1 MSLQPLEWRKLPVR
15 TLGYSGT
22 ATTHS
27 VSSLLNNIY
36 DMMTGSV
43 YHDGSTRVMGS
54 GSAWQ
59 TPTKVTVSSKT
70 EALYMF
76 PAYQTEISQSIIIAG
91 RESTSTTTSLPQTAS
106 FEPALTANYVYIS
119 NVKNASG
126 SFIQY
131 NSTFPFGS
139 GSYSTGY
146 VAISPAASGI
156 SLSDKITIYESKEA
170 LSVFFYKTSTNGN
183 FGGIAGAIVDPEQSS
198 PTSSL
203 DAETDGRLYGVTTTG
218 PAWSALETNF
228 LTSPA
233 ATNRSAFSHTT
244 FSIVGYPKFII
255 FNPFQ
260 KSTRYGSIEKFNNA
274 SGQGFLPSAYYT
286 TMSGKTV
293 THPIKCAM
301 TEFTTNY
308 IGRFRDISFTK
319 KSFNNS
325 VIRNSSTATTLGF
338 ALSSSEAAPNET
350 IMFNYS

>member
-1 MSLQPLEWRKLPVR
+1 MSLQPLEWRKLPTR

-36 DMMTGSV
+36 DMLTGSL
-43 YHDGSTRVMGS
+43 YFDGSTRVIGS

-91 RESTSTTTSLPQTAS
+91 RESTSTTTSLPATAS
-106 FEPALTANYVYIS
+106 NEPALTANYVYIA

-126 SFIQY
+126 SFVQY

-156 SLSDKITIYESKEA
+156 GLGDKITIYESKEA
-170 LSVFFYKTSTNGN
+170 LSVFFYETSANGN
-183 FGGIAGAIVDPEQSS
+183 FGGIAGAIIDPEQSS

-203 DAETDGRLYGVTTTG
+203 DAETDGRIYGVTTTG
-218 PAWSALETNF
+218 PVLGALSATF
-228 LTSPA
+228 LSATS
-233 ATNRSAFSHTT
+233 TQGFSHSTT
-244 FSIVGYPKFII
+244 STVGQPRFII
-255 FNPFQ
+255 FNPSQ
-260 KSTRYGSIEKFNNA
+260 KSTRYGGIEKNNA
-274 SGQGFLPSAYYT
+274 SQGFLPSAYYT

-293 THPIKCAM
+293 SHPIKCAV
-301 TEFTTNY
+301 TEFSTNY

-325 VIRNSSTATTLGF
+325 VIRNS
-338 ALSSSEAAPNET
+338 
-350 IMFNYS
+350 

>member
-1 MSLQPLEWRKLPVR
+1 MSLQPLEWRKLPTR
-15 TLGYSGT
+15 TLSNVGT
-22 ATTHS
+22 SATQS

-43 YHDGSTRVMGS
+43 YFDGSTRVMGS

-59 TPTKVTVSSKT
+59 APTKVTVSSKT

-76 PAYQTEISQSIIIAG
+76 PAYQTQISQSVIIAG

-106 FEPALTANYVYIS
+106 NEPALTANYVYIA

-139 GSYSTGY
+139 GSYSSGY
-146 VAISPAASGI
+146 VAISPAASSVGFG
-156 SLSDKITIYESKEA
+156 DKITIYESKEA
-170 LSVFFYKTSTNGN
+170 LSIFFYETSTNGN
-183 FGGIAGAIVDPEQSS
+183 YGGIAGAIVDPEQSS

-203 DAETDGRLYGVTTTG
+203 DAETDGRIYGVTSTG
-218 PAWSALETNF
+218 PANALSATF
-228 LTSPA
+228 LSATS
-233 ATNRSAFSHTT
+233 TQGFSHSTT
-244 FSIVGYPKFII
+244 STVGQPRFII
-255 FNPFQ
+255 FNPSQ
-260 KSTRYGSIEKFNNA
+260 KSTRYGSIEKNNA
-274 SGQGFLPSAYYT
+274 SQGFLPSAYYT
-286 TMSGKTV
+286 TMSNKTV
-293 THPIKCAM
+293 THPVKCAV
-301 TEFTTNY
+301 TEFSTNY

-325 VIRNSSTATTLGF
+325 IIRNSSTATTLGF
-338 ALSSSEAAPNET
+338 ALSSSEVAPNET

>member
-1 MSLQPLEWRKLPVR
+1 MSLQPLEWRKLPTR
-15 TLGYSGT
+15 TLSNVGT
-22 ATTHS
+22 SATQS
-27 VSSLLNNIY
+27 VSSLLDNIY
-36 DMMTGSV
+36 DMMTGSL
-43 YHDGSTRVMGS
+43 YFDGSTRVAGS

-76 PAYQTEISQSIIIAG
+76 PAYQTQVSQSIIIAG
-91 RESTSTTTSLPQTAS
+91 RESTSTTTSLPATAS
-106 FEPALTANYVYIS
+106 MEPALTANYVYIA

-156 SLSDKITIYESKEA
+156 GFGDKITIYESKEA
-170 LSVFFYKTSTNGN
+170 LSVFFYETSINGN

-203 DAETDGRLYGVTTTG
+203 DAETDGRIYGVTTTG
-218 PAWSALETNF
+218 PVLGALSATF
-228 LTSPA
+228 LTDTSA
-233 ATNRSAFSHTT
+233 AQGFTHSTT
-244 FSIVGYPKFII
+244 STIGYPRFIV
-255 FNPFQ
+255 FTPYE
-260 KSTRYGSIEKFNNA
+260 KSTMFGSIEKINNA
-274 SGQGFLPSAYYT
+274 NGQGFSVSTYYT
-286 TMSGKTV
+286 TLSGKTV
-293 THPIKCAM
+293 THPIKCARKQII
-301 TEFTTNY
+301 TSY

-325 VIRNSSTATTLGF
+325 IIRNSSTATTLGF

>member
-59 TPTKVTVSSKT
+59 APTKVTVSSKT

-76 PAYQTEISQSIIIAG
+76 PAYQTQVSQSIIIAG

-106 FEPALTANYVYIS
+106 NEPALTANYVYIA

-126 SFIQY
+126 SFVQY

-146 VAISPAASGI
+146 VTISPAASGI
-156 SLSDKITIYESKEA
+156 SSGDKVTIYESKEA

-218 PAWSALETNF
+218 PVYKAL
-228 LTSPA
+228 S
-233 ATNRSAFSHTT
+233 TT
-244 FSIVGYPKFII
+244 FITNTTDFEAFTHSYITTVGLPRFIV

-260 KSTRYGSIEKFNNA
+260 NSTRYGSTEKYSS
-274 SGQGFLPSAYYT
+274 SGDYRGFSPSAYYT
-286 TMSGKTV
+286 TLSGKTV

-308 IGRFRDISFTK
+308 IGRFRDITFTK

-325 VIRNSSTATTLGF
+325 IIRNGSTRTTLGF
-338 ALSSSEAAPNET
+338 ALSASEATPNET

>member
-1 MSLQPLEWRKLPVR
+1 MSLQPLEWRELPIR

-27 VSSLLNNIY
+27 VSSLLDNIY
-36 DMMTGSV
+36 DMLTGSV
-43 YHDGSTRVMGS
+43 YFDGSTRVMGS

-76 PAYQTEISQSIIIAG
+76 PAYQTQVSQSIIVAG
-91 RESTSTTTSLPQTAS
+91 RESTSTTTSLPATAS
-106 FEPALTANYVYIS
+106 NEPALTANYVYIA

-139 GSYSTGY
+139 GSYSSGY

-156 SLSDKITIYESKEA
+156 NFGDKITIYESKEA
-170 LSVFFYKTSTNGN
+170 LSIFFYETSANGN
-183 FGGIAGAIVDPEQSS
+183 FGGIAGAIIDPEQSS
-198 PTSSL
+198 PTSSF

-218 PAWSALETNF
+218 PVLGALSTTF
-228 LTSPA
+228 LSST
-233 ATNRSAFSHTT
+233 TVQGFSHSTT
-244 FSIVGYPKFII
+244 STVGQPRFII
-255 FNPFQ
+255 MSPFLNA
-260 KSTRYGSIEKFNNA
+260 TMYGSIEKNN
-274 SGQGFLPSAYYT
+274 SSGGQGFAPPYYYAT
-286 TMSGKTV
+286 LSGKTV
-293 THPIKCAM
+293 SHPVKCAR
-301 TEFTTNY
+301 TQIITSY
-308 IGRFRDISFTK
+308 LGRFRDMTFTK

-325 VIRNSSTATTLGF
+325 IIRNSSTGTTLGF
-338 ALSSSEAAPNET
+338 ALSASEIAPSDT

>member
-36 DMMTGSV
+36 DMMTGSL
-43 YHDGSTRVMGS
+43 YFDGSTRVAGS

-59 TPTKVTVSSKT
+59 IPTKVTVSSKT

-76 PAYQTEISQSIIIAG
+76 PAYQTQVSQSVIIAG

-106 FEPALTANYVYIS
+106 NEPALTANYVYIA

-139 GSYSTGY
+139 GSYSSGY
-146 VAISPAASGI
+146 VAISPAASSIGFG
-156 SLSDKITIYESKEA
+156 DKITIYESKEA
-170 LSVFFYKTSTNGN
+170 LSVFFYEPSINGN

-218 PAWSALETNF
+218 PVLGALSATF
-228 LTSPA
+228 LSATS
-233 ATNRSAFSHTT
+233 TQGFSHSTT
-244 FSIVGYPKFII
+244 STVGQPRFII
-255 FNPFQ
+255 FNPSQ
-260 KSTRYGSIEKFNNA
+260 KSIRYGAIEKNNA
-274 SGQGFLPSAYYT
+274 SQGFLPSAYYT

-293 THPIKCAM
+293 THPIKCAV
-301 TEFTTNY
+301 TEFSTNY

-325 VIRNSSTATTLGF
+325 IIRNSSTATTLGF

>member
-1 MSLQPLEWRKLPVR
+1 MSLQPLEWRKLPTR

-36 DMMTGSV
+36 DMLTGSL
-43 YHDGSTRVMGS
+43 YFDGSTRVMGS

-91 RESTSTTTSLPQTAS
+91 RESTSTTTSLPATAS
-106 FEPALTANYVYIS
+106 NEPALTANYVYIA

-146 VAISPAASGI
+146 VALSPAASSIGFG
-156 SLSDKITIYESKEA
+156 DKITIYESKEA
-170 LSVFFYKTSTNGN
+170 LSVFFYETSANGN
-183 FGGIAGAIVDPEQSS
+183 FGGIAGAIIDPEQSS

-203 DAETDGRLYGVTTTG
+203 DAETDGRIYGVTTTG
-218 PAWSALETNF
+218 PVLGALSATF
-228 LTSPA
+228 LSATS
-233 ATNRSAFSHTT
+233 TQGFSHSTT
-244 FSIVGYPKFII
+244 STVGQPRFII
-255 FNPFQ
+255 FNPSQ
-260 KSTRYGSIEKFNNA
+260 KSTRYGGIEKNNA
-274 SGQGFLPSAYYT
+274 SQGFLPSAYYT

-293 THPIKCAM
+293 SHPIKCAV
-301 TEFTTNY
+301 TEFSTNY

>member
-1 MSLQPLEWRKLPVR
+1 MSLQPLEWRKLPTR

-43 YHDGSTRVMGS
+43 YFDGSTRVIGS

-59 TPTKVTVSSKT
+59 APTKVTVSSKT

-76 PAYQTEISQSIIIAG
+76 PAYQTQVSQSVIIAG
-91 RESTSTTTSLPQTAS
+91 RESTSTTTSLPATAS
-106 FEPALTANYVYIS
+106 MEPALTANYVYIA

-126 SFIQY
+126 SFVQY

-139 GSYSTGY
+139 GSYSSGY

-156 SLSDKITIYESKEA
+156 GFGDKITIYESKEA
-170 LSVFFYKTSTNGN
+170 LSVFFYETSANGN
-183 FGGIAGAIVDPEQSS
+183 FGGIAGAIIDPEQSS

-218 PAWSALETNF
+218 PVLGALSATF
-228 LTSPA
+228 LSATS
-233 ATNRSAFSHTT
+233 TQGFSHSTT
-244 FSIVGYPKFII
+244 STVGQPRFII
-255 FNPFQ
+255 FNPY
-260 KSTRYGSIEKFNNA
+260 KNSIRYGAIEKNNA
-274 SGQGFLPSAYYT
+274 SQGFLPSAYYT

-293 THPIKCAM
+293 SHPIKCAV
-301 TEFTTNY
+301 TEFSTNY

>member
-15 TLGYSGT
+15 TLEYVGT
-22 ATTHS
+22 SVTQS

-59 TPTKVTVSSKT
+59 APTKVTVSSKT

-76 PAYQTEISQSIIIAG
+76 PAYQTQVSQSIIIAG
-91 RESTSTTTSLPQTAS
+91 RESTSTTTSLPATAS
-106 FEPALTANYVYIS
+106 MEPALTTNYVYIA

-146 VAISPAASGI
+146 IAISPLASGI
-156 SLSDKITIYESKEA
+156 GFGDKITIYESKEA
-170 LSVFFYKTSTNGN
+170 LSVFFYETSTNGN

-218 PAWSALETNF
+218 PVGAGALSATF
-228 LTSPA
+228 LSSTS
-233 ATNRSAFSHTT
+233 TQAFTHSTT
-244 FSIVGYPKFII
+244 SGIGYPRFIV
-255 FNPFQ
+255 FNPSQ
-260 KSTRYGSIEKFNNA
+260 KSTRYGGIEKNNA
-274 SGQGFLPSAYYT
+274 SQGFLPSAYYT

-293 THPIKCAM
+293 SHPIKCAV
-301 TEFTTNY
+301 TEFSTNY

>member
-1 MSLQPLEWRKLPVR
+1 MSLQPLEWRKLPTR

-36 DMMTGSV
+36 DMLTGSL
-43 YHDGSTRVMGS
+43 YFDGSTRVMGS

-76 PAYQTEISQSIIIAG
+76 PAYQTQVSQSIIIAG
-91 RESTSTTTSLPQTAS
+91 RESTSTTTSLPATAS
-106 FEPALTANYVYIS
+106 NEPALTANYVYIA

-156 SLSDKITIYESKEA
+156 GLGDKITIYESKEA
-170 LSVFFYKTSTNGN
+170 LSVFFYETSANGN
-183 FGGIAGAIVDPEQSS
+183 FGGIAGAIIDPEQSS
-198 PTSSL
+198 PTSSF

-218 PAWSALETNF
+218 PVLGALSATF
-228 LTSPA
+228 LSATS
-233 ATNRSAFSHTT
+233 TQGFSHSTT
-244 FSIVGYPKFII
+244 STIGQPRFII
-255 FNPFQ
+255 FNPSQ
-260 KSTRYGSIEKFNNA
+260 KSIRYGGIEKNNA
-274 SGQGFLPSAYYT
+274 SQGFLPSAYYT

-293 THPIKCAM
+293 SHPIKCAV
-301 TEFTTNY
+301 TEFSTNY

>member
-1 MSLQPLEWRKLPVR
+1 MSLQPLEWRKLPTR
-15 TLGYSGT
+15 TLWYSGT

-59 TPTKVTVSSKT
+59 SPTKVTVSSKT

-76 PAYQTEISQSIIIAG
+76 PAYQTQVSQSIIIAG

-106 FEPALTANYVYIS
+106 NEPALTADYVYIA

-156 SLSDKITIYESKEA
+156 SSGDKVTIYESKEA
-170 LSVFFYKTSTNGN
+170 LSVFFYISSTNGN
-183 FGGIAGAIVDPEQSS
+183 YGGIAGAIVDPEQSS

-203 DAETDGRLYGVTTTG
+203 DAETDGRIYGVTTTG
-218 PAWSALETNF
+218 PVGLGALSTTF
-228 LTSPA
+228 LTFS
-233 ATNRSAFSHTT
+233 TQTQAFSHSVVSTIG
-244 FSIVGYPKFII
+244 FPRFIVFTPYQ
-255 FNPFQ
+255 NL
-260 KSTRYGSIEKFNNA
+260 TRYGSIEKINIGSN
-274 SGQGFLPSAYYT
+274 QGFAPSVYYT
-286 TMSGKTV
+286 TLSGKTV
-293 THPIKCAM
+293 THPIKCAIK
-301 TEFTTNY
+301 EFTTNY
-308 IGRFRDISFTK
+308 IGRFRDITFTK
-319 KSFNNS
+319 KSANNS
-325 VIRNSSTATTLGF
+325 VIRNSSTGTTLGF
-338 ALSSSEAAPNET
+338 ALSASETSLEET

>member
-15 TLGYSGT
+15 TLWYSGT

-76 PAYQTEISQSIIIAG
+76 PAYQTQVSQSIIIAG

-126 SFIQY
+126 SFVQY

-156 SLSDKITIYESKEA
+156 SFGDKVTIYESKEA
-170 LSVFFYKTSTNGN
+170 LSVFFYKISTNGN

-203 DAETDGRLYGVTTTG
+203 DAETDGRLYGVTSTG
-218 PAWSALETNF
+218 PVLGALSATF
-228 LTSPA
+228 LSDASTQG
-233 ATNRSAFSHTT
+233 FSHSTT
-244 FSIVGYPKFII
+244 STVGQPRFIVFTPSQ
-255 FNPFQ
+255 NL
-260 KSTRYGSIEKFNNA
+260 TRYGSIEKINI
-274 SGQGFLPSAYYT
+274 GVEQGFAPSVYYT
-286 TMSGKTV
+286 TLSGKTV
-293 THPIKCAM
+293 THPIKCAIK
-301 TEFTTNY
+301 EFGTNY
-308 IGRFRDISFTK
+308 IGRFRDITVTK
-319 KSFNNS
+319 KSANNS
-325 VIRNSSTATTLGF
+325 VIRNSSTGTTLGF
-338 ALSSSEAAPNET
+338 ALSASETSLEET

>member
-15 TLGYSGT
+15 TLWYSGT

-59 TPTKVTVSSKT
+59 SPTKVTVSSKT

-76 PAYQTEISQSIIIAG
+76 PAYQTQVSQSIIIAG

-170 LSVFFYKTSTNGN
+170 LSVFFYISSTNGN
-183 FGGIAGAIVDPEQSS
+183 YGGIAGAIVDPEQSS

-218 PAWSALETNF
+218 PVLGALSATF
-228 LTSPA
+228 LSATS
-233 ATNRSAFSHTT
+233 TQGFSHSTT
-244 FSIVGYPKFII
+244 STIGQPRFVI
-255 FNPFQ
+255 FNPSQ
-260 KSTRYGSIEKFNNA
+260 KSTRYGSIEKNNA
-274 SGQGFLPSAYYT
+274 SQGFLPSTYYT

-293 THPIKCAM
+293 THPVKCAV

-325 VIRNSSTATTLGF
+325 VIRNSSTRTTLGF
-338 ALSSSEAAPNET
+338 ALSSSEATPNET